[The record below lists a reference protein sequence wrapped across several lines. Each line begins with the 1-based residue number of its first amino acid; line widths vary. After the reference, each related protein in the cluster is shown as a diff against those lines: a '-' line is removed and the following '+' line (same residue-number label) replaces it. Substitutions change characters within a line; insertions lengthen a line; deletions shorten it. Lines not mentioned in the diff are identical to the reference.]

1 MKKDMHRRHV
11 IGLIGCGAAATALG
25 GYRLL
30 KPGHCS
36 AAPPSL
42 GIPGIAAGWTA
53 GQGATQA
60 ASGAAELAIARDGD
74 PAALVDAVFAALG
87 GMGKYVSKG
96 DKVLVKPNIG
106 WDRTP
111 ELAANTNPEVIARI
125 VELCLDAGAKKVV
138 VMDRPCNDPRR
149 CYVNSGIQSAVEGVG
164 GKVLHV
170 DDARVTRVDLGGEVL
185 HEWDVYDEMLDVDVR
200 INVPIAKHHMLSR
213 VSLGMKNW
221 MGCVGGNRSRMHQQ
235 INKSVV
241 DLAAYFKPAV
251 TVLDAYRVLKTNGP
265 QGGRP
270 SDTELTRT
278 LCASADPVAVDA
290 FGASLFGM
298 GPEEL
303 RSVVLGEEKGLGKRD
318 LSLLATREIGLGG

>member
-1 MKKDMHRRHV
+1 MKKNMHRRHV

-25 GYRLL
+25 GYRILR
-30 KPGHCS
+30 PGHCS
-36 AAPPSL
+36 AALPPL
-42 GIPGIAAGWTA
+42 GIPGVAAGWTA
-53 GQGATQA
+53 EQGATQA
-60 ASGAAELAIARDGD
+60 ASGAADLAIARDGE
-74 PAALVDAVFAALG
+74 PAALVDAVFTALG
-87 GMGKYVSKG
+87 GMGKYVSEG
-96 DKVLVKPNIG
+96 DKVLVKPNMG

-111 ELAANTNPEVIARI
+111 ELAANTNPDVIARI
-125 VELCLDAGAKKVV
+125 VQLCLDAGAKRVV

-149 CYVNSGIQSAVEGVG
+149 CYVNSGIQSAVEEVG

-200 INVPIAKHHMLSR
+200 INVPVAKHHMLSK

-235 INKSVV
+235 IHKSVV

-251 TVLDAYRVLKTNGP
+251 TVLDAYRVLVSNGP

-270 SDTELTRT
+270 SDVELTRT
-278 LCASADPVAVDA
+278 LCASADPVAVDS

-298 GPEEL
+298 GPDDL

-318 LSLLATREIGLGG
+318 LSQLATREIEV

>member
-1 MKKDMHRRHV
+1 MGKHMHRRHV

-30 KPGHCS
+30 RPGHS
-36 AAPPSL
+36 AATTPAPTL
-42 GIPGIAAGWTA
+42 PRIAAGWTA

-60 ASGAAELAIARDGD
+60 AEGAAELAIVRNGE
-74 PAALVDAVFAALG
+74 PAALVDAAFAALG
-87 GMGKYVSKG
+87 GMGKFVSKG
-96 DKVLVKPNIG
+96 AKVLVKPNIG
-106 WDRTP
+106 WDRSA
-111 ELAANTNPEVIARI
+111 ELGANTNPEVVARI
-125 VELCLDAGAKKVV
+125 VQLCLDAGAKRVV
-138 VMDRPCNDPRR
+138 VMDRTCNDPRR
-149 CYVNSGIQSAVEGVG
+149 CYVNSGIQSAAEDAGA
-164 GKVLHV
+164 KVFHV

-185 HEWDVYDEMLDVDVR
+185 HEWDVYDEMMDVDVR
-200 INVPIAKHHMLSR
+200 INAPVAKHHMLSK

-235 INKSVV
+235 VHKSVV

-298 GPEEL
+298 GSDDL
-303 RSVVLGEEKGLGKRD
+303 RSVVMGEERGLGKRD
-318 LSLLATREIGLGG
+318 LTQLATREIDLGA